1 MRALRMHRPEPRRT
15 VALFCAAAAGY
26 VVLALALTWPLVRH
40 MQTHVLGEV
49 SGDTGVY
56 VWNIWIF
63 NHELF
68 EHAHLPFSTGHV
80 LAYSGG
86 TDLSL
91 HNYAPIAG
99 LFGGPL
105 IGPLGLIGTYNVI
118 LLVVMALSGVGTFD
132 LARGLGL
139 GAVASWCAGA
149 LFVGSP
155 ALTAREVG
163 HLSLVIAASL
173 PLFMWALLRALDSER
188 VRDAALVG
196 GIVAAATYSDA
207 YYGIYCAMMG
217 VLLVAWRFVRV
228 EWRGPTVAWPRL
240 ARFLDVVI
248 AITIIVIAGQVL
260 SGATVVNI
268 GPIRIGLETLYTPVM
283 LLVLAAALRAW
294 LRWRPVWSLDDPG
307 GHLNILVRRGA
318 VAVGVCLLLLLPQL
332 IGVASAFLAGRSP
345 STDIYWR
352 SSPRGVDALSY
363 FVPNPSHPWFG
374 DLTRDWLRP
383 GNHPNWFPE
392 FIGSFSLV
400 AFAVIAAGA
409 WFRVLPRF
417 WVAFTAFFFWLSL
430 GPFVHVGGVNTY
442 APGLWAFLRYA
453 PVIGLARS
461 PSRFAIVAILG
472 LSVLFAFALDE
483 LSRRSAKAWRPIA
496 TALALA
502 LALELAPMP
511 RQLYPTAV
519 PDLYDRVTAGS
530 DESERLLDLPVGIH
544 DGTSPV
550 GRFNAATQYFQT
562 KHRRPVL
569 GAYLSRVAP
578 QVKEEYLHTP
588 MLRALFALSEGKEL
602 PAEWKEEGKA
612 SRDAFLRRS
621 CVRFVV
627 VDKLL
632 ASNQLREFAVDAL
645 DLRLEHEDAE
655 YALLTP
661 ANPPACDRASGQ
673 SSRPGADRAPR

>member
-1 MRALRMHRPEPRRT
+1 

-26 VVLALALTWPLVRH
+26 IVLACALTWPLVRH
-40 MQTHVLGEV
+40 LQTHVLGDI
-49 SGDTGVY
+49 SGDTGIY
-56 VWNIWIF
+56 AWNIWVF
-63 NHELF
+63 NHELI

-86 TDLSL
+86 ADLSL

-99 LFGGPL
+99 LLGGPL
-105 IGPLGLIGTYNVI
+105 ISRLGLVGTYNVI
-118 LLVVMALSGVGTFD
+118 LLVVMTLSGLGTFV

-139 GAVASWCAGA
+139 GAISAWSAGA

-155 ALTAREVG
+155 VLTAREVG

-173 PLFMWALLRALDSER
+173 PLFLWALLRAIDSER
-188 VRDAALVG
+188 IRDAVLVG
-196 GIVAAATYSDA
+196 CIVALATYSDA

-217 VLLVAWRFVRV
+217 GFLVAWRFVRV
-228 EWRGPTVAWPRL
+228 EWRGPTAASRL
-240 ARFLDVVI
+240 LRFLDVVI
-248 AITIIVIAGQVL
+248 ALTIIVITWQAL
-260 SGATVVNI
+260 SGLNEVTI

-283 LLVLAAALRAW
+283 LLVLAVALRAW
-294 LRWRPVWSLDDPG
+294 FQWRPAWSLDDPG
-307 GHLNILVRRGA
+307 GHLRILVRRGA

-332 IGVASAFLAGRSP
+332 IGVTDAFLGGRLP

-352 SSPRGVDALSY
+352 SSPRGVDALAY
-363 FVPNPSHPWFG
+363 VVPNPSHPWFG
-374 DLTRDWLRP
+374 DQTREWFRP
-383 GNHPNWFPE
+383 DNHPNWFPE

-400 AFAVIAAGA
+400 AFGVVAAGA
-409 WFRVLPRF
+409 WFRALPRA
-417 WVAFTAFFFWLSL
+417 WVAFTALFFWLSL
-430 GPFVHVGGVNTY
+430 GPFIHVGGINTY

-483 LSRRSAKAWRPIA
+483 LFRRSAKAWRPLA
-496 TALALA
+496 TVLGLALA
-502 LALELAPMP
+502 MELSPMP

-519 PDLYDRVTAGS
+519 PDVYDRVTAGS

-562 KHRRPVL
+562 KHRRPVI

-578 QVKEEYLHTP
+578 GVKEEYLHTP
-588 MLRALFALSEGKEL
+588 MLRALFALSEGKDV
-602 PAEWKEEGKA
+602 PPEWREEGRA

-627 VDKLL
+627 VNKLL
-632 ASNQLREFAVDAL
+632 ASNRLRDFAVDAL

-655 YALLTP
+655 HALFTP
-661 ANPPACDRASGQ
+661 ANPPACDPA
-673 SSRPGADRAPR
+673 SSRPLRPGIDAP